1 MDVRN
6 LYGGA
11 IQALLPT
18 SFLDVSDLRPIPDH
32 QEVFLDPSDD
42 SCIIVELME
51 LDTEHG
57 DGEGAIRHQFAELA
71 SQNESHGT
79 SLVNDHVFVYPMSFI
94 SSLDSSVSRYGVVGV
109 QNIQKHRS
117 ANAPVD
123 LVIIMMVLLRVPQVS
138 TDILITLN
146 IPVPPQVLATQGSV
160 LREAIQ
166 ALTPAVMMAG
176 SNVSETHANLLQYL
190 PQIQVLRAFLD
201 SFRIVDWNLFR

>member
-11 IQALLPT
+11 IQTLLPT

-57 DGEGAIRHQFAELA
+57 DGGGAIRHQFAELA

-146 IPVPPQVLATQGSV
+146 IPVPPQVLATQGPV